1 MTAVLKDLDHNK
13 ATTRLKR
20 YASVTGAVSGSV
32 VRVAASK
39 VTGRA
44 VNHDLQAKALTKA
57 LGRLKGPV
65 MKIAQMLSTIPDAV
79 PQEYALEFQSL
90 QADAPAMGWP
100 FVRRRMAIE
109 LGTDWQEKFQ
119 SFERDAASAA
129 SLGQVHKAVSLEGDM
144 LACKLQYPDMSST
157 VQADLNQLKLAL
169 KIYEATLGGI
179 KTVNVFEEI
188 AERLAEELDYTQEAQ
203 NLKTY
208 GDIFKDQSAVKIPSV
223 YDALSTPRLLT
234 MKWLE
239 GQRLRDILETSQEYR
254 NRMAEIAFKAWYY
267 PLFHH
272 DIIHG
277 DPHLGNY
284 TFRDEKSAEGEGI
297 NLFDFGCVRRFEA
310 PFIQAIQD
318 LYHALEKEDRALE
331 VHAYEA
337 LGFKGLTKE
346 MLEVLRL
353 WATLLYEPVLD
364 DRVRPMQKDHSG
376 VYGREMADKVH
387 QELKKLGGVAP
398 PREFVFMDRA
408 AVGVGSLCMH
418 LRAESNWAQLY
429 RRLLT

>member
-1 MTAVLKDLDHNK
+1 MTDESNQT
-13 ATTRLKR
+13 TTRLKR
-20 YASVTGAVSGSV
+20 YASVTGAVGGSV
-32 VRVAASK
+32 ARVAASK
-39 VTGRA
+39 VTGRDI
-44 VNHDLQAKALTKA
+44 NHERQAKALTKG

-79 PQEYALEFQSL
+79 PREYALEFQSL

-100 FVRRRMAIE
+100 FVRRRMAVE
-109 LGTDWQEKFQ
+109 LGADWFSKFQ
-119 SFERDAASAA
+119 SFEREAVSAA
-129 SLGQVHKAVSLEGDM
+129 SLGQVHQAVSLEGNP
-144 LACKLQYPDMSST
+144 LACKLQYPDMPST

-169 KIYEATLGGI
+169 RLYEVTMGGV
-179 KTVNVFEEI
+179 KTNSVFQEI
-188 AERLAEELDYTQEAQ
+188 SERLAEELEYTQEAQ
-203 NLKTY
+203 NLKEY
-208 GDIFKDQSAVKIPSV
+208 GGIFKDSQDVRVPKV
-223 YDALSTPRLLT
+223 YEDLSTDRLLT
-234 MKWLE
+234 MEWLE
-239 GQRLRDILETSQEYR
+239 GQKLRDILDTPQEYR
-254 NRMAEIAFKAWYY
+254 NRMAEIAFKAWYK

-272 DIIHG
+272 HIVHG

-284 TFRDEKSAEGEGI
+284 TFRDETHQGGEGI

-310 PFIQAIQD
+310 PFIQAVQD
-318 LYHALEKEDRALE
+318 LYHALDKNDKALE

-337 LGFKGLTKE
+337 LGFKDLSKE

-353 WATLLYEPVLD
+353 WATLLYEPVLE

-376 VYGREMADKVH
+376 VYGREMAEKVH

-418 LRAESNWAQLY
+418 LRAEANWSVLY
-429 RRLLT
+429 RDLLLTS

>member
-1 MTAVLKDLDHNK
+1 MTALLKDPELNK
-13 ATTRLKR
+13 TTARLKR

-32 VRVAASK
+32 ARVAASK
-39 VTGRA
+39 ITGRD
-44 VNHDLQAKALTKA
+44 VDHVVQAKALTKA

-90 QADAPAMGWP
+90 QADAPAMGWS
-100 FVRRRMAIE
+100 FVRRRMAVE
-109 LGTDWQEKFQ
+109 LGADWQAHFQ
-119 SFERDAASAA
+119 SFEHKAVSAA
-129 SLGQVHKAVSLEGDM
+129 SLGQVHKALSLEGQP

-179 KTVNVFEEI
+179 KTVHVFEEI
-188 AERLAEELDYTQEAQ
+188 AERLAEELDYHQEAL
-203 NLKTY
+203 NTMVFGK
-208 GDIFKDQSAVKIPSV
+208 IFEGQQTVHVPKI
-223 YDALSTPRLLT
+223 YEDLSTSRLLT
-234 MKWLE
+234 MEWLD
-239 GQRLRDILETSQEYR
+239 GQKLRDILETPQAYR
-254 NRMAEIAFKAWYY
+254 NRMAEIAFKAWYA

-272 DIIHG
+272 HIIHG

-297 NLFDFGCVRRFEA
+297 NLFDFGCVRRFDP

-318 LYHALEKEDRALE
+318 LYFALDKNDRALE

-337 LGFKGLTKE
+337 LGFKDLSKE

-353 WATLLYEPVLD
+353 WATMLYEPVLE
-364 DRVRPMQKDHSG
+364 DRVRPMQKDHRG
-376 VYGREMADKVH
+376 VYGREMAHKVH

-418 LRAESNWAQLY
+418 LKAEANWCRLY
-429 RRLLT
+429 RRLLE